1 VVKVLELQR
10 EVMAQYLL
18 ELAGVG
24 QEIRL
29 GLLDLGITAVL
40 A

>member
-1 VVKVLELQR
+1 VLEPQQ
-10 EVMAQYLL
+10 EVMAQCLL
-18 ELAGVG
+18 ELAAVG